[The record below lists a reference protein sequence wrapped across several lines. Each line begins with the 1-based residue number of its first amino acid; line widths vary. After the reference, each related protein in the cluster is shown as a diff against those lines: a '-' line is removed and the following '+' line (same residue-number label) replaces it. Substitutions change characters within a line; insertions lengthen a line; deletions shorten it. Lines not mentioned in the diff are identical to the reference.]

1 MSKRTPSSLVAVLF
15 PEAFQAE
22 ESAVSHC
29 SREAERLG
37 DVPPGLAI
45 RATAEHAKL
54 TLPRLRELAVARGL
68 RAAPA
73 GMAIGRLFSNVRDFG
88 TDVVLS
94 QEKSYRGTLLGVH
107 HCVDTF
113 LLLEDAAI
121 AAADQAL
128 ADFCHAWIAE
138 RTRLGAEVERDLE
151 WFAANPNAALKRAV
165 PAFVRRVSRSL
176 PLPAALRS
184 RAA

>member
-15 PEAFQAE
+15 PEAYQAE

-29 SREAERLG
+29 GREAERLG
-37 DVPPGLAI
+37 DVPPGLVMRAI
-45 RATAEHAKL
+45 TEHAKGA
-54 TLPRLRELAVARGL
+54 LPRLRELTEARGMT
-68 RAAPA
+68 AASA
-73 GMAIGRLFSNVRDFG
+73 GTAIGRLFSNMRDLG
-88 TDVVLS
+88 TDVVVS

-107 HCVDTF
+107 HGVDTF

-121 AAADQAL
+121 AAADQEL
-128 ADFCHAWIAE
+128 ADFCHEWIAE
-138 RTRLGAEVERDLE
+138 RARLVAEVERDLE
-151 WFAANPNAALKRAV
+151 WFAANPNAAMKRAM

-176 PLPAALRS
+176 PLPASLRS